1 VAAVTDPSAPHA
13 SPATDPGANATA
25 LIDKPVLAFLVVLGI
40 MSALLMGALDN
51 FVVLTALPTILKEF
65 GQPNGGSFV
74 VSAYIIASTVAVP
87 IFAKLSDIWS
97 RRNVFLGGLALFIG
111 GSILAGLSQSLPEL
125 IFFRAVQGFGSGDFF
140 PVGLAIVAVS
150 FTGARRARV
159 TGLLSGVFGI
169 ATVGGPLLGSAIVD
183 HTTWRWVFY
192 VNIPIGLFGIALLAL
207 TLGALRPGRVRRFDI
222 PGAALLAGWVGALMF
237 ALLQVSNA
245 GWAWVD
251 PRVLGLLI
259 SSVVLVLIFIA
270 RELRVTDPLVP
281 LRLLG
286 NRIVAASGGSSF
298 LVGMV
303 FFPLVTF
310 VSLMVGFLYGRGG
323 GNPADL
329 VRDSL
334 YAMVI
339 PVVLGAALGGQL
351 ATRLSYRTIILG
363 GTFLTILGAVFLS
376 QITASTPLWTF
387 AFGFLPVGGI
397 ILPLIPLGFG
407 VGLTFPVSLLAVQSQ
422 VPPSDLGEAS
432 GLLQFLRTLGG
443 SIGLTVLASIQ
454 ELRLSVLDP
463 PPDPSCTTHTPML
476 PVCGSYLQALP
487 DAFVTSYDQVFYIM
501 IAVTVAAAVVA
512 AFLRGRLIKREG
524 SGTPAPTGV

>member
-1 VAAVTDPSAPHA
+1 MAEPTPPPTPPVAPSPPKDSAVIE
-13 SPATDPGANATA
+13 N
-25 LIDKPVLAFLVVLGI
+25 PVLAILVVLGI
-40 MSALLMGALDN
+40 MTALLMGALDN
-51 FVVLTALPTILKEF
+51 FVVLTALSTILKEF

-87 IFAKLSDIWS
+87 IFAKLSDIFS

-169 ATVGGPLLGSAIVD
+169 ATVAGPLIGSAIVD

-192 VNIPIGLFGIALLAL
+192 VNIPIGLVGIGILLA
-207 TLGALRPGRVRRFDI
+207 TLGALRPTRVRHFDI
-222 PGAALLAGWVGALMF
+222 PGAALLAGWVGALMY

-245 GWAWVD
+245 GWSWVD

-259 SSVVLVLIFIA
+259 GAVVLVIVFIA
-270 RELRVTDPLVP
+270 WELRTSEPLVP

-286 NRIVAASGGSSF
+286 NRIVAASGGSAF

-310 VSLMVGFLYGRGG
+310 VSLIVGFLYGRGG
-323 GNPADL
+323 ANPADL
-329 VRDSL
+329 VRDTL
-334 YAMVI
+334 YALVI
-339 PVVLGAALGGQL
+339 PVVLGAAIGGQL
-351 ATRLSYRTIILG
+351 ATRFSYRAIILG
-363 GTFLTILGAVFLS
+363 GTLLTILGTVFLA
-376 QITASTPLWTF
+376 QLTVATPLWTF
-387 AFGFLPVGGI
+387 AFGFIPDGGI
-397 ILPLIPLGFG
+397 VLPLIPLGFG

-422 VPPSDLGEAS
+422 VASADLGEAS

-443 SIGLTVLASIQ
+443 SIGLTALASVQ
-454 ELRLSVLDP
+454 QLRMNFLDP
-463 PPDPSCTTHTPML
+463 SPDPSCTTHTPLL
-476 PVCGSYLQALP
+476 PLCGSYLQAFPGAL
-487 DAFVTSYDQVFYIM
+487 VTSYDQVF
-501 IAVTVAAAVVA
+501 TVMLAITVVSAVVA
-512 AFLRGRLIKREG
+512 SFLRGRLIKRAPSSASG
-524 SGTPAPTGV
+524 SGGG